1 MAQEAADQCIA
12 LRLRFLSRVITK
24 IYDQALL
31 PLDIKANQA
40 TMLLMLFIHGDST
53 PVELGKVLQMEKS
66 TVSRN
71 MDRLRK
77 KGWIEIT
84 EKDQG
89 PSRIIRV
96 TPKGKELLAAM
107 HVEWRKAQR
116 KASGL
121 LGDEGVRSLRKI
133 YDTVCGVRHGA

>member
-1 MAQEAADQCIA
+1 MDEQKGRRVATEAADKCIA

-40 TMLLMLFIHGDST
+40 TMLLMLFINGDST
-53 PVELGKVLQMEKS
+53 SAELGKALQMEKS

-71 MDRLRK
+71 LDRLRK

-84 EKDQG
+84 DKDQG

-96 TPKGKELLAAM
+96 TPKGKELLAAIYA
-107 HVEWRKAQR
+107 EWKKAQR
-116 KASGL
+116 KASQL
-121 LGDEGVRSLRKI
+121 LGDEGVRLSR
-133 YDTVCGVRHGA
+133 